1 MITIVCAKC
10 GQKLFKYLKIGEGK
24 ILRCF
29 KERITK
35 DQAVH
40 QGLSLE
46 CPCGNQIGEDR
57 GEWYKMKQHAF
68 TYTGKKQKS

>member
-29 KERITK
+29 KDRITK
-35 DQAVH
+35 DQANH
-40 QGLSLE
+40 EGSLLK
-46 CPCGNQIGEDR
+46 CSCGNPIGEDM

-68 TYTGKKQKS
+68 TYTGKKQKT